1 VESTDVCVLGT
12 RAYLMRIRL
21 SLTVLAI
28 VIVVATVGWLWLLF
42 KVAAYLLGH

>member
-1 VESTDVCVLGT
+1 MFCVLGT

-21 SLTVLAI
+21 SLTVLLI

-42 KVAAYLLGH
+42 KVAARLLGY